1 MSRRVNEWGFP
12 LSEDEQIEIDEKA
25 KKITD
30 SIFGQSHGTNVPE
43 QLSVPKMPKASKNEV
58 DMAAGITEKKK
69 PGRPKKAIEDP
80 VAEALVK
87 KNSDEIPE
95 VVRDVLAEK
104 IDLLER
110 MIHTYDENI
119 EALKADLTQQI
130 ADYESR
136 KKDAGEKIR
145 SLTAFMG
152 GD

>member
-1 MSRRVNEWGFP
+1 MARRVDERGFP

-43 QLSVPKMPKASKNEV
+43 QLSVPKMPKIAKNEGA
-58 DMAAGITEKKK
+58 MAADVTEKKK

-80 VAEALVK
+80 VAAAPDK
-87 KNSDEIPE
+87 KSSNEIPE
-95 VVRDVLAEK
+95 IVRDVITEK

-110 MIHTYDENI
+110 MINTYDESI
-119 EALKADLTQQI
+119 ETLKADLTQQI

>member
-1 MSRRVNEWGFP
+1 MERRVDERGFP

-30 SIFGQSHGTNVPE
+30 SIFGDKKKDKIPQCLRDAIA
-43 QLSVPKMPKASKNEV
+43 Q
-58 DMAAGITEKKK
+58 EKKK
-69 PGRPKKAIEDP
+69 PGRPKKAIEAP
-80 VAEALVK
+80 VTAAPVK

>member
-1 MSRRVNEWGFP
+1 MARRVDEWGIP

-30 SIFGQSHGTNVPE
+30 SIFGDKKEDQTPQCLGDATA
-43 QLSVPKMPKASKNEV
+43 Q
-58 DMAAGITEKKK
+58 EKKR
-69 PGRPKKAIEDP
+69 PGRPRKIIEAP
-80 VAEALVK
+80 VAAAPVK

-119 EALKADLTQQI
+119 EELKADLTQQI

-152 GD
+152 GH

>member
-1 MSRRVNEWGFP
+1 MARRVDERGFP

-30 SIFGQSHGTNVPE
+30 SIFGQTHGTNVPE
-43 QLSVPKMPKASKNEV
+43 QLSVPKMPKISKNEV
-58 DMAAGITEKKK
+58 DMAAVTEKKK

-80 VAEALVK
+80 VAAAPVK

-136 KKDAGEKIR
+136 KKEAGEKIR

>member
-12 LSEDEQIEIDEKA
+12 LSEDEQIEIDVKA
-25 KKITD
+25 KEITD
-30 SIFGQSHGTNVPE
+30 TIFGQSHGTNVPE
-43 QLSVPKMPKASKNEV
+43 QLSVPKMPKNSKNEGA
-58 DMAAGITEKKK
+58 MAADVTEKKK
-69 PGRPKKAIEDP
+69 PGRPKKAIETP
-80 VAEALVK
+80 AAAATVK

>member
-1 MSRRVNEWGFP
+1 M
-12 LSEDEQIEIDEKA
+12 
-25 KKITD
+25 
-30 SIFGQSHGTNVPE
+30 
-43 QLSVPKMPKASKNEV
+43 
-58 DMAAGITEKKK
+58 
-69 PGRPKKAIEDP
+69 
-80 VAEALVK
+80 
-87 KNSDEIPE
+87 
-95 VVRDVLAEK
+95 RDVLAEK